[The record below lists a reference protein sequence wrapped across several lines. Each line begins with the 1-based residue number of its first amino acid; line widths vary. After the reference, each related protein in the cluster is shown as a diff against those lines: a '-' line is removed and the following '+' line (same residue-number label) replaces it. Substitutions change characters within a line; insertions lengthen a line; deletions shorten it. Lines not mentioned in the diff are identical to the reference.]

1 MWGEHIHCDWAGRWF
16 LLPQQ
21 DNPSLPLRG
30 RELFGL
36 WSHSLFVL
44 YSVLAGKEEGGE
56 KKPQQHQN
64 AEKPFCRKTNSG
76 STAAETLQTLLFFSH
91 SYIGSRQP
99 LRPPSPQITLSQ
111 TLTCNFV
118 AFGRPEERAYLTS
131 RLCKPLLGPDP
142 GYWARLEVPEYL
154 IGSAGEITK
163 MRPNE
168 KSFGREKNIY
178 ISASF
183 WLWSFSPRHSTNH
196 GSPNGW

>member
-1 MWGEHIHCDWAGRWF
+1 MTERGGDSFCHSKTTRPCLYEGENFLACDRTLFSYSTLFWLEKR
-16 LLPQQ
+16 
-21 DNPSLPLRG
+21 
-30 RELFGL
+30 RE
-36 WSHSLFVL
+36 
-44 YSVLAGKEEGGE
+44 GK

-168 KSFGREKNIY
+168 KSFGRKKKKDFGIVLAL
-178 ISASF
+178 IVFPTSF
-183 WLWSFSPRHSTNH
+183 D
-196 GSPNGW
+196 

>member
-1 MWGEHIHCDWAGRWF
+1 MTERGGDSFCHSKTTRPCLYEGENFLACDRTLFSYSTLFWLEKRREGKKNPNNIRMLKSHFVAKQIRVA
-16 LLPQQ
+16 QQ
-21 DNPSLPLRG
+21 QRLSRLCFSLATVTSG
-30 RELFGL
+30 
-36 WSHSLFVL
+36 V
-44 YSVLAGKEEGGE
+44 A
-56 KKPQQHQN
+56 
-64 AEKPFCRKTNSG
+64 NSY
-76 STAAETLQTLLFFSH
+76 A
-91 SYIGSRQP
+91 
-99 LRPPSPQITLSQ
+99 PPSPQITLSQ

-168 KSFGREKNIY
+168 KSFGRKKKK

-183 WLWSFSPRHSTNH
+183 WLWSFSPRHSTNP